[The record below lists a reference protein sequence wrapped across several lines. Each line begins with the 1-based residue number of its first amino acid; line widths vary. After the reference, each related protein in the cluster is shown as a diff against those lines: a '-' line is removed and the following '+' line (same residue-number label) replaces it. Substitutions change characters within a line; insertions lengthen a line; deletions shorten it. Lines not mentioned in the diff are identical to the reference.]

1 MPDWFDFWSSRLDH
15 FVSSFS
21 THKIERLNM
30 NKEIHVSIN
39 APNDYFW
46 LTVEVNGVKRRI
58 YHIPFIQKLDSKYD
72 ASHEISYDSG
82 VKRKIILNK
91 NYHQSIRNFFFFF
104 FFFFFVKDL
113 VLLLMG
119 W

>member
-1 MPDWFDFWSSRLDH
+1 MPDWFDFWSARLDH

-21 THKIERLNM
+21 TEKVERLNM

-82 VKRKIILNK
+82 VKRKFYVRIAEL
-91 NYHQSIRNFFFFF
+91 
-104 FFFFFVKDL
+104 
-113 VLLLMG
+113 
-119 W
+119 

>member
-21 THKIERLNM
+21 TQKIERLNM

-82 VKRKIILNK
+82 VKRKIISNK
-91 NYHQSIRNFFFFF
+91 NHYQSIINIFSFF
-104 FFFFFVKDL
+104 
-113 VLLLMG
+113 
-119 W
+119 